1 MTLFQNWPIFI
12 QIQKGAALLKEKIT
26 GQLALVILILATV
39 LISVSVY
46 FIYST
51 KDDIKQQNKQY
62 LSEIAVQNAEVI
74 KNTVH
79 MELDKI
85 EAIANIIG
93 SQKKFD
99 VAYALD
105 VLKAEYRRHSFKR
118 LAYVPSDGNAIT
130 TDNVSF
136 NVLGRS
142 YYQKALAG
150 ESNVS
155 DRLKDKIGGNFINV
169 YAVPLYHK
177 GHIRG
182 VVIATKD
189 TNVLSELLK
198 HNSFNGEGFSYII
211 TKDGSPAVNTVHK
224 NSLSSFDNLFDS
236 MRKNHVN
243 ENLIAELKGNMARNV
258 GGIFENDMSDVPKVL
273 AYSNVGINDWFV
285 ISVVPR
291 QVIAKNAD
299 RLIKRN
305 VISAVITV
313 VVMGALIFFIVVQNY
328 KNRRRLEQLAYV
340 DSITGGNNFN
350 KFKLLAAEIVVRNKG
365 RHLYMIRIDI
375 DNFKL
380 LNDMYG
386 YREGDEILIGINQLL
401 SRMDSGKDLYARLSD
416 DNFLWLVNCDTE
428 EEAVSKIRQ
437 FNDAFQSGITHNQKG
452 YKLGFTFGAY
462 KIHPGNMDVEKII
475 DRAAMAHQSAK
486 LLHAD
491 PKVVFYDE
499 KIRNDAIRIK
509 TIENVMFDALE
520 NREFVVYL
528 QPKYNVNTSTIEGAE
543 ALVRWVRDGKVIPPS
558 EFISIFERNGFI
570 VKMDMYVLEEVCRLQ
585 RKWLDMGLD
594 PVPISINQSKSLVYS
609 KDYVDKLYGVIT
621 RYNLLPR
628 LIEVELLETIIHDNV
643 TELISI
649 IRQLRRIGLLI
660 CIDDFGSGYS
670 SLNMLKDFDVDVL
683 KIDREF
689 LNNAEISERA
699 KYVLAQIIT
708 LAKGLKMGVVT
719 EGVETEKQAG
729 LLKELECDTAQGFF
743 YARPMPCDHFEK
755 LLSISITAAAP
766 ELCREDQLNHEM
778 T

>member
-1 MTLFQNWPIFI
+1 M
-12 QIQKGAALLKEKIT
+12 LKEKIT
-26 GQLALVILILATV
+26 RQLALAIVLLATV
-39 LISVSVY
+39 LISVSAY

-74 KNTVH
+74 KNTVR

-93 SQKKFD
+93 SREKFD
-99 VAYALD
+99 VDYALA
-105 VLKAEYRRHSFKR
+105 VLKAESKRHSFKR
-118 LAYVPSDGNAIT
+118 LAYVPSDGNAVT
-130 TDNVSF
+130 TDDVSF

-142 YYQKALAG
+142 YYKKALAG

-155 DRLKDKIGGNFINV
+155 DRLTDKIGGNFINV

-177 GHIRG
+177 GHIYG
-182 VVIATKD
+182 VIIATKD

-198 HNSFNGEGFSYII
+198 HNSFDGEGFSYII
-211 TKDGSPAVNTVHK
+211 TKDGSPVVNTVHK

-236 MRKNHVN
+236 MRKNHVD
-243 ENLIAELKGNMARNV
+243 ENLIAELKRNMALNK

-273 AYSNVGINDWFV
+273 AYSSVGINDWFV
-285 ISVVPR
+285 ISVVPK
-291 QVIAKNAD
+291 QVIAQNAD
-299 RLIKRN
+299 RLINRN
-305 VISAVITV
+305 VTSAVITV
-313 VVMGALIFFIVVQNY
+313 IVMGALIFFIVVQNY
-328 KNRRRLEQLAYV
+328 KNRRKLEQLAYV

-350 KFKLLAAEIVVRNKG
+350 KFKLLAAEMIARNKG
-365 RHLYMIRIDI
+365 KNLYMIRIDI

-386 YREGDEILIGINQLL
+386 FREGDEILVGINQLL
-401 SRMDSGKDLYARLSD
+401 SRMDSGRDLHARLSD
-416 DNFLWLVNCDTE
+416 DNFIWLVNCLTE

-437 FNDAFQSGITHNQKG
+437 FNDAFQGTMSQDQKG

-462 KIHPGNMDVEKII
+462 KIHPKNMDVDKII

-509 TIENVMFDALE
+509 TIENMMYDALA

-528 QPKYNVNTSTIEGAE
+528 QPKYNVSTSTIEGAE

-570 VKMDMYVLEEVCRLQ
+570 VNMDMYVLEEVCRLQ
-585 RKWLDMGLD
+585 RKWLDMGLN

-621 RYNLLPR
+621 RYDLPAR

-708 LAKGLKMGVVT
+708 LAKGLKMIVVT

-743 YARPMPCDHFEK
+743 YARPMPCEQFEK
-755 LLSISITAAAP
+755 LLSVPGRTRTFESS
-766 ELCREDQLNHEM
+766 REDQLNHEL

>member
-1 MTLFQNWPIFI
+1 M
-12 QIQKGAALLKEKIT
+12 LKEKIT
-26 GQLALVILILATV
+26 RQLALAILLLAVV
-39 LISVSVY
+39 LINVSVY

-51 KDDIKQQNKQY
+51 KDDIRQQNKQY
-62 LSEIAVQNAEVI
+62 LSEIAVQNATFV
-74 KNTVH
+74 KNTIR

-93 SQKKFD
+93 SREKFD

-105 VLKAEYRRHSFKR
+105 VLKAESKRHSFKR
-118 LAYVPSDGNAIT
+118 LAYVPSDGNVIT

-142 YYQKALAG
+142 YYKKALAG

-155 DRLKDKIGGNFINV
+155 DRLTDKIGGSFINV

-177 GHIRG
+177 GHIQG
-182 VVIATKD
+182 VIIATKD

-198 HNSFNGEGFSYII
+198 HKSFDGEGFSYII
-211 TKDGSPAVNTVHK
+211 TKEGSPVVNTALK
-224 NSLSSFDNLFDS
+224 NSLNRFDNLFDS
-236 MRKNHVN
+236 MRKNHVD
-243 ENLIAELKGNMARNV
+243 ENLIAELESNMARNV
-258 GGIFENDMSDVPKVL
+258 GGIFENDKSDVPKVL
-273 AYSNVGINDWFV
+273 AYSSVGMNDWFV

-291 QVIAKNAD
+291 QVIARNAD
-299 RLIKRN
+299 RLINRN

-313 VVMGALIFFIVVQNY
+313 IVMGVLIFFIVVQNY

-350 KFKLLAAEIVVRNKG
+350 KFKLLAAEMIERNKG
-365 RHLYMIRIDI
+365 KSLYMIRIDI

-386 YREGDEILIGINQLL
+386 YREGDEILVGIDRLL
-401 SRMDSGKDLYARLSD
+401 SRMDAGEDLHARLSD
-416 DNFLWLVNCDTE
+416 DNFIWLVSCHGE
-428 EEAVSKIRQ
+428 EEVVGKIRQ
-437 FNDAFQSGITHNQKG
+437 FDDAFQSAMIQNQKG

-462 KIHPGNMDVEKII
+462 KIHPKNMDVDKII
-475 DRAAMAHQSAK
+475 DRAAMAHQRAK

-499 KIRNDAIRIK
+499 KLRNDAIRIK
-509 TIENVMFDALE
+509 TIENMMYDALE
-520 NREFVVYL
+520 NKEFLVYL
-528 QPKYNVNTSTIEGAE
+528 QPKYNVATSCIEGAE

-570 VKMDMYVLEEVCRLQ
+570 VNMDMYVLEEVCRLQ
-585 RKWLDMGLD
+585 RKWLDMGIH

-621 RYNLLPR
+621 RYNLPPR

-643 TELISI
+643 TELVSI

-708 LAKGLKMGVVT
+708 LAKGLRMVVVT

-729 LLKELECDTAQGFF
+729 LLKELDCDTAQGFF
-743 YARPMPCDHFEK
+743 YARPMPFDRFEK
-755 LLSISITAAAP
+755 LLSASGT
-766 ELCREDQLNHEM
+766 ERSFESGRNDQLNHAL

>member
-1 MTLFQNWPIFI
+1 MAI
-12 QIQKGAALLKEKIT
+12 LL
-26 GQLALVILILATV
+26 LAVV
-39 LISVSVY
+39 LINVSVY

-51 KDDIKQQNKQY
+51 KDDIRQQNKQY
-62 LSEIAVQNAEVI
+62 LSEIAVQNATFV
-74 KNTVH
+74 KNTIR

-93 SQKKFD
+93 SREKFD

-105 VLKAEYRRHSFKR
+105 VLKAESKRHSFKR
-118 LAYVPSDGNAIT
+118 LAYVPSDGNVIT

-142 YYQKALAG
+142 YYKKALAG

-155 DRLKDKIGGNFINV
+155 DRLTDKIGGSFINV

-177 GHIRG
+177 GHIQG
-182 VVIATKD
+182 VIIATKD

-198 HNSFNGEGFSYII
+198 HKSFDGEGFSYII
-211 TKDGSPAVNTVHK
+211 TKEGSPVVNTALK
-224 NSLSSFDNLFDS
+224 NSLNRFDNLFDS
-236 MRKNHVN
+236 MRKNHVD
-243 ENLIAELKGNMARNV
+243 ENLIAELESNMARNV
-258 GGIFENDMSDVPKVL
+258 GGIFENDKSDVPKVL
-273 AYSNVGINDWFV
+273 AYSSVGMNDWFV

-291 QVIAKNAD
+291 QVIARNAD
-299 RLIKRN
+299 RLIIRN

-313 VVMGALIFFIVVQNY
+313 IVMGALIFFIVVQNY

-350 KFKLLAAEIVVRNKG
+350 KFKLLAAEMIERNKG
-365 RHLYMIRIDI
+365 KSLYMIRIDI

-386 YREGDEILIGINQLL
+386 YREGDEILVGIDRLL
-401 SRMDSGKDLYARLSD
+401 SRMDAGEDLHARLSD
-416 DNFLWLVNCDTE
+416 DNFIWLVSCHGE
-428 EEAVSKIRQ
+428 EEVVGKIRQ
-437 FNDAFQSGITHNQKG
+437 FDDAFQSAMIQNQKG

-462 KIHPGNMDVEKII
+462 KIHPKNMDVDKII
-475 DRAAMAHQSAK
+475 DRAAMAHQRAK

-499 KIRNDAIRIK
+499 KLRNDAIRIK
-509 TIENVMFDALE
+509 TIENMMYDALE
-520 NREFVVYL
+520 NKEFLVYL
-528 QPKYNVNTSTIEGAE
+528 QPKYNVATSCIEGAE

-570 VKMDMYVLEEVCRLQ
+570 VNMDMYVLEEVCRLQ
-585 RKWLDMGLD
+585 RKWLDMGIH

-621 RYNLLPR
+621 RYNLPPR

-643 TELISI
+643 TELVSI

-708 LAKGLKMGVVT
+708 LAKGLRMVVVT

-743 YARPMPCDHFEK
+743 YARPMPFDRFEK
-755 LLSISITAAAP
+755 LLSASGT
-766 ELCREDQLNHEM
+766 ERSFESGRNDQLNHAL

>member
-1 MTLFQNWPIFI
+1 MTPFQNWPIFI

-177 GHIRG
+177 GYIRG

-743 YARPMPCDHFEK
+743 YAKPMPCDHFEK

>member
-1 MTLFQNWPIFI
+1 MIV
-12 QIQKGAALLKEKIT
+12 LL
-26 GQLALVILILATV
+26 AVV

-51 KDDIKQQNKQY
+51 KDDIRQQNKQY
-62 LSEIAVQNAEVI
+62 LSEIAMQNAAVV
-74 KNTVH
+74 KNTVR

-93 SQKKFD
+93 SRETFD
-99 VAYALD
+99 VDYALD
-105 VLKAEYRRHSFKR
+105 VLKAESKRHSFKR
-118 LAYVPSDGNAIT
+118 LAYVPFDGNVIT

-142 YYQKALAG
+142 YYKKALAG

-155 DRLKDKIGGNFINV
+155 DRLTDKIGGSFINV

-177 GHIRG
+177 GHLQG
-182 VVIATKD
+182 VIIATRD
-189 TNVLSELLK
+189 TNVLSGLLK
-198 HNSFNGEGFSYII
+198 HKSFDGEGFSYII
-211 TKDGSPAVNTVHK
+211 TKEGSPVVNTVHK
-224 NSLSSFDNLFDS
+224 NSLNSFDNLFDS
-236 MRKNHVN
+236 MRKNHVD
-243 ENLIAELKGNMARNV
+243 ENLIAELKSNMARNV
-258 GGIFENDMSDVPKVL
+258 GGIFENDKSDVPKVL
-273 AYSNVGINDWFV
+273 AYSGVGMNDWFV

-291 QVIAKNAD
+291 QVIARNAD
-299 RLIKRN
+299 RLINRN

-313 VVMGALIFFIVVQNY
+313 IVMGALIFFIVVQNY

-350 KFKLLAAEIVVRNKG
+350 KFKLLAAEMIGRSKG
-365 RHLYMIRIDI
+365 KSLYMIRIDI

-386 YREGDEILIGINQLL
+386 YREGDEILVGIDRLL
-401 SRMDSGKDLYARLSD
+401 SRMDAGRDLHARLSD
-416 DNFLWLVNCDTE
+416 DNFIWLVNCHGE
-428 EEAVSKIRQ
+428 EEVVGKIRQ
-437 FNDAFQSGITHNQKG
+437 FNDAFQRAMIQNQKG

-462 KIHPGNMDVEKII
+462 NIHPKNMDVDKII

-491 PKVVFYDE
+491 PRVVFYDE
-499 KIRNDAIRIK
+499 KLRNDAIRIK
-509 TIENVMFDALE
+509 TVENRMYDALE
-520 NREFVVYL
+520 NKEFVVYL
-528 QPKYNVNTSTIEGAE
+528 QPKYNVETSGIEGAE

-570 VKMDMYVLEEVCRLQ
+570 VNMDMYVLEEVCRLQ
-585 RKWLDMGLD
+585 RKWLDMGIH

-621 RYNLLPR
+621 RYNLPPR
-628 LIEVELLETIIHDNV
+628 FIEVELLETIIHDNV
-643 TELISI
+643 TELVSI
-649 IRQLRRIGLLI
+649 IRQLRRIGLLV

-708 LAKGLKMGVVT
+708 LAKGLRMVVVT

-743 YARPMPCDHFEK
+743 YARPMPFDQFEK
-755 LLSISITAAAP
+755 LLSVSGTERSFASS
-766 ELCREDQLNHEM
+766 RNDQLNHAL